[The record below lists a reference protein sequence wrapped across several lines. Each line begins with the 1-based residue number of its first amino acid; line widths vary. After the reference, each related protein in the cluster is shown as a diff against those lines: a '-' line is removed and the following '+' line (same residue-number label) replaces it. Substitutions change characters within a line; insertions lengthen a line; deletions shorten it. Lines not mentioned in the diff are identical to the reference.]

1 MAEECVFFLRGYRQ
15 HCEVLKARGQGA
27 VSEEDRRRL
36 ERSFCASGAFLHCP
50 VFKQLERS
58 LKRVEPVIDLHAAS
72 S

>member
-1 MAEECVFFLRGYRQ
+1 MTEECVFFLRGYRQ
-15 HCEVLKARGQGA
+15 HCEVLKTRGQGA

-36 ERSFCASGAFLHCP
+36 KRSFCATGAFMQCP

-58 LKRVEPVIDLHAAS
+58 LKRVEPGTDLHAAS